1 MINGIIKYMKN
12 RVSGIWWLSDK
23 PDNKIAGDLLVED
36 RKLELTGTFEG
47 LKSGVYDG
55 SPKLV
60 KTVQQTTIQGVAR
73 NGGNK
78 YTLEYFADPV
88 SFTTHSYKAD
98 TYRLGDIFIGE
109 YIDKIE
115 NLAFDRYYVEFPYLY
130 EWLDDGVITICT
142 TFKDNPLRRDSTI
155 IVVNDVKTTKIYEDQ
170 NIILTLVSSVGRM
183 PILPVEKIL
192 I

>member
-1 MINGIIKYMKN
+1 MKN

-78 YTLEYFADPV
+78 YTLSILLILLVLLCTA
-88 SFTTHSYKAD
+88 TKLIRIA
-98 TYRLGDIFIGE
+98 
-109 YIDKIE
+109 
-115 NLAFDRYYVEFPYLY
+115 LAISL
-130 EWLDDGVITICT
+130 
-142 TFKDNPLRRDSTI
+142 
-155 IVVNDVKTTKIYEDQ
+155 
-170 NIILTLVSSVGRM
+170 
-183 PILPVEKIL
+183 
-192 I
+192 